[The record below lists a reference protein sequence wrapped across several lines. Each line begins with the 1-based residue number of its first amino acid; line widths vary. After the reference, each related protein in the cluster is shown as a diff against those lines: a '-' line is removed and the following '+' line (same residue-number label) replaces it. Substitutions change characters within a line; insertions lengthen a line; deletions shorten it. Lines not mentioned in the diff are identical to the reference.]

1 MTPLLRSLF
10 VATALA
16 LVGLGLVRAEPPLD
30 TKPTGATEKDKLQA
44 ELADFRTVETAI
56 TTRVSRTVRNG
67 GQTPYLGFHVE
78 AEGTRL
84 KIAAVEPDSPADKA
98 GLKKDDVLR
107 AIAGQKPVDALAL
120 RELIQAK
127 SPGDKVPVVVQRQDK
142 EQTLEVTLAAISR
155 PLTTPTGARA
165 VMGLQTS
172 EATEGLRVDRITPGM
187 PAAEAGLKEGDV
199 ILKLDGTEING
210 TERLSST
217 LAARKPGDTVTVTFK
232 RDGKP
237 QETKVKLVESADGG
251 RARGW
256 DNRLNGT
263 WRGDVYRLAV
273 VAIDFPDVKHSDKIT
288 TKDWENALFSKG
300 KYTDASVTGQQ
311 VYGSLND
318 YYLELSCGKLRVEG
332 KALLPVEVSK
342 KRIDYA
348 NLSDRTTL
356 LNEALDILEKH
367 DGKDVLKDFDGIFFV
382 YAGARADSQRGGLY
396 WPHRASFGHNGKRW
410 PYFIV
415 PEGGQRQTN
424 ISVICHEFGHMLGL
438 PDLYAKPEV
447 PGMEGLGVWC
457 AMSQQLDGGRPQH
470 FSAWCKEQLGWLKP
484 ALIDPTVKQ
493 KLILGPVESSG
504 KECYKVLLQA
514 DGSEYLLLENRKATG
529 FDKNLP
535 GEGLLVWR
543 VVDGRPLLEESHG
556 IAGPQGPTRFLQS
569 IPFPSASNNA
579 FTPYT
584 TPSSRSIKG
593 DGYSVHITNIRRLPD
608 GRITFW
614 IGYEYL

>member
-1 MTPLLRSLF
+1 MTLFLRSLL
-10 VATALA
+10 VATAL
-16 LVGLGLVRAEPPLD
+16 GLAGWGLVRAEPPVE
-30 TKPTGATEKDKLQA
+30 TKPAATEKDKLQA

-56 TTRVSRTVRNG
+56 TARVSRSIRTG

-78 AEGTRL
+78 ADGGRL
-84 KIAAVEPDSPADKA
+84 RVAAVEPGSPADKA

-107 AIAGQKPVDALAL
+107 AIAGQKPEDAANL
-120 RELIQAK
+120 RELIQAR
-127 SPGDKVPVVVQRQDK
+127 SPGDTMAVIVQRKDK
-142 EQTLEVTLAAISR
+142 EETLEVTLAATSR
-155 PLTTPTGARA
+155 PLTPTGTRA
-165 VMGLQTS
+165 VMGVQTS
-172 EATEGLRVDRITPGM
+172 EAADGVRVDRLTPGM
-187 PAAEAGLKEGDV
+187 PALEAGIKEGDV
-199 ILKLDGTEING
+199 IVKLDSTEING
-210 TERLSST
+210 SERLSSA
-217 LAARKPGDTVTVTFK
+217 LGSRKPGDTVTVTLK
-232 RDGKP
+232 RDGKS
-237 QETKVKLVESADGG
+237 QEIKVKLVESADG

-256 DNRLNGT
+256 DNRITGT
-263 WRGDVYRLAV
+263 WHGDVYRLAV
-273 VAIDFPDVKHSDKIT
+273 VAIDFPDVKHNDKIT
-288 TKDWENALFSKG
+288 TKDWDNALFTKAS
-300 KYTDASVTGQQ
+300 YTDRSVTGQQ
-311 VYGSLND
+311 VFGSLND
-318 YYLELSCGKLRVEG
+318 YYLELSCGKFHVEG

-348 NLSDRTTL
+348 NMNDRTAL

-367 DGKDVLKDFDGIFFV
+367 DGKDVLKEFDGLCFV
-382 YAGARADSQRGGLY
+382 YSGARADSQRGGLY
-396 WPHRASFGHNGKRW
+396 WPHRASFSHNGKRW

-415 PEGGQRQTN
+415 PEGGQRMTN

-457 AMSQQLDGGRPQH
+457 AMSQQLEGGRPQH

-484 ALIDPTVKQ
+484 ALIDPSVKQ
-493 KLILGPVESSG
+493 KLILAPVESSA
-504 KECYKVLLQA
+504 KECFKVLLQA

-529 FDKNLP
+529 FDKGLP

-584 TPSSRSIKG
+584 TPSSKSIKG